1 MQFSITLVLAINRY
15 WSSKGMKV
23 RTDIKAGASL
33 QDAYQQLVKQFQNA
47 EEKLT
52 KPRVSI
58 QRWFGN

>member
-1 MQFSITLVLAINRY
+1 
-15 WSSKGMKV
+15 MKV